1 MSLRSVLAAALVAAA
16 ASTPALVPSRSWA
29 ANAGFMVLSEP
40 RADGRA
46 PVEVGIWYPTDAKPA
61 FMALG
66 SWGHTVAAGAPVT
79 GEHLPL
85 IVMSHG
91 NGGFF
96 GGHADTAQALA
107 EAGFVVAALTHPG
120 DNYRDQSRATAMS
133 DRPAALSALIGWMLD
148 ASPLKAKLDPD
159 RVGAFGFSSGGFTV
173 LAAAGGEPD
182 LSKIPAHCQAHPAN
196 YDCQLTARIPIPAD
210 ALAAGW
216 VHDPRIKAVVSAAPA
231 LGFAFGKSGLKGIT
245 APVQL
250 WKAADDEILPGDD
263 YAEAVH
269 RDLGR
274 PHEYHVA
281 SGARHFDFL
290 TPCDTAPPG
299 AMQALCASA
308 PGFDRRAFHRDFN
321 VQVTRFFTD
330 QLVAPAKPLPGR

>member
-1 MSLRSVLAAALVAAA
+1 MSFRTFLFAVLLSAA
-16 ASTPALVPSRSWA
+16 ASSQAIA
-29 ANAGFMVLSEP
+29 ANAGFMLLHEP
-40 RADGRA
+40 RPDGQP
-46 PVEVGIWYPTDAKPA
+46 PVEVGVWYPTDAAPA
-61 FMALG
+61 FMPLG
-66 SWGHTVAAGAPVT
+66 SWGHTVAAGAPVV
-79 GEHLPL
+79 GDHLPL

-148 ASPLKAKLDPD
+148 GSPLSARIDPD
-159 RVGAFGFSSGGFTV
+159 KVGAFGFSSGGFTV
-173 LAAAGGEPD
+173 LAAAGGEPH
-182 LSKIPAHCQAHPAN
+182 LSRMPAHCLAHPGN
-196 YDCQLTARIPIPAD
+196 FDCKLTAGHPIPAGALTAR
-210 ALAAGW
+210 W
-216 VHDPRIKAVVSAAPA
+216 VHDARIKAVVSAAPA
-231 LGFAFGKSGLKGIT
+231 LGFTFGKDGLKGIT

-250 WKAADDEILPGDD
+250 WKAADDEILPGDE

-269 RDLGR
+269 RDLAR
-274 PHEYHVA
+274 PHDYHIVP
-281 SGARHFDFL
+281 GARHFDFL

-299 AMQALCASA
+299 ASKALCESA

-321 VQVTRFFTD
+321 AAVTRFFAD
-330 QLVAPAKPLPGR
+330 QLVAPGR

>member
-1 MSLRSVLAAALVAAA
+1 MSFRHFFAAALLA
-16 ASTPALVPSRSWA
+16 ASIASPALVPSRALA
-29 ANAGFMVLSEP
+29 ANAGFMVLHEP
-40 RADGRA
+40 RADGQA
-46 PVEVGIWYPTDAKPA
+46 PVEVGIWYPTDAKTA
-61 FMALG
+61 FMPLG
-66 SWGHTVAAGAPVT
+66 SWGHTVAAGAPVV

-120 DNYRDQSRATAMS
+120 DNYKDQSRATAMA

-148 ASPLKAKLDPD
+148 ASPLKARIDPN

-173 LAAAGGEPD
+173 LAAAGGEPH
-182 LSKIPAHCQAHPAN
+182 LGRMLAHCKRAPDNFDCKLTAAHP
-196 YDCQLTARIPIPAD
+196 LPAD
-210 ALAAGW
+210 VVSAKW

-231 LGFAFGKSGLKGIT
+231 LGFAFGKDGLSGIT

-250 WKAADDEILPGDD
+250 WKAADDEVLPGDE

-274 PHEYHVA
+274 PHDYHVVA
-281 SGARHFDFL
+281 KAGHYDFL
-290 TPCDTAPPG
+290 TPCDGAPPPG
-299 AMQALCASA
+299 LGYLCASQ

-321 VQVTRFFTD
+321 LAVTRFFTD
-330 QLVAPAKPLPGR
+330 QLVAGQAATSGQ

>member
-1 MSLRSVLAAALVAAA
+1 MSLRTVFAAALIAAA
-16 ASTPALVPSRSWA
+16 VSSPALA
-29 ANAGFMVLSEP
+29 ANAGFMVLQEP
-40 RADGRA
+40 RPDGQP
-46 PVEVGIWYPTDAKPA
+46 PVEVGVWYPTEAKPA
-61 FMALG
+61 FMPLG
-66 SWGHTVAAGAPVT
+66 SWGHTVAAGAPIT
-79 GEHLPL
+79 GSRLPL

-148 ASPLKAKLDPD
+148 ASPLKTSLDPNK
-159 RVGAFGFSSGGFTV
+159 VGAFGFSSGGFTV

-182 LSKIPAHCQAHPAN
+182 LRKVPAYCQAHPTHYA
-196 YDCQLTARIPIPAD
+196 CALTAKRPIPPEV
-210 ALAAGW
+210 LAAKW

-231 LGFAFGKSGLKGIT
+231 IGFVFGKEGLKGLT

-269 RDLGR
+269 RDLPR
-274 PHEYHVA
+274 PHEYRVVA
-281 SGARHFDFL
+281 GARHFDFL
-290 TPCDTAPPG
+290 TPCQTAPVG
-299 AMQALCASA
+299 GTQVLCESA
-308 PGFDRRAFHRDFN
+308 PGFDRRAFHKDFN
-321 VQVTRFFTD
+321 AQVTRFFTD
-330 QLVAPAKPLPGR
+330 QLVAPAKPLAGN

>member
-1 MSLRSVLAAALVAAA
+1 MSLRHLLVAALA
-16 ASTPALVPSRSWA
+16 ASAVSSPAFA
-29 ANAGFMVLSEP
+29 ANAGFMLLHEP
-40 RADGRA
+40 RPEGQ
-46 PVEVGIWYPTDAKPA
+46 PVEVGVWYPTAATPA
-61 FMALG
+61 PMSFG

-120 DNYRDQSRATAMS
+120 DNYKDQSRATAMS
-133 DRPAALSALIGWMLD
+133 DRPAALSALIGWMLE
-148 ASPLKAKLDPD
+148 ASPLKANIDPSK
-159 RVGAFGFSSGGFTV
+159 VGAFGFSSGGFTV

-182 LSKIPAHCQAHPAN
+182 LGKVPAHCRAHPGN
-196 YDCQLTARIPIPAD
+196 FDCKLTASRPIPAEALTAR
-210 ALAAGW
+210 W
-216 VHDPRIKAVVSAAPA
+216 VHDDRIKAVVSAAPA
-231 LGFAFGKSGLKGIT
+231 LGFTFGKGGLKGIK

-269 RDLGR
+269 RSLPR
-274 PHEYHVA
+274 PHDYRVVA
-281 SGARHFDFL
+281 GALHFDFL
-290 TPCDTAPPG
+290 TPCNARPAPEVG
-299 AMQALCASA
+299 AICASA
-308 PGFDRRAFHRDFN
+308 PGFDRAAFHRDFN
-321 VQVTRFFTD
+321 AAVVRFFTD
-330 QLVAPAKPLPGR
+330 QLVAP